1 MDAGEFT
8 DQGCQARAIASL
20 MLGRHLG
27 FEVATTS
34 LTLPLLEHEMMDVHL
49 NRWQFNHLVS
59 VIGAQRYH
67 VAMATGTGAGLNET
81 HLSWVEQGW
90 TSPLM
95 SLFPAAFAR
104 RWPSLTLGF
113 AEG

>member
-1 MDAGEFT
+1 MEAGECT

-34 LTLPLLEHEMMDVHL
+34 LTLPVLEHAMLDVHL
-49 NRWQFNHLVS
+49 HRWQFKHLVG

-67 VAMATGTGAGLNET
+67 VAMATGTGAGLKEMDRGRA
-81 HLSWVEQGW
+81 Q
-90 TSPLM
+90 
-95 SLFPAAFAR
+95 
-104 RWPSLTLGF
+104 
-113 AEG
+113 